1 MSNNTITI
9 TYDDDGKRTV
19 ERNKGWTGC
28 KKGKYSWNEPHEF
41 RVVSLDLEAS
51 SSFKSGFHFRVWL
64 KCKNCGLEVTGDIP
78 TDKFFLHREKGED
91 ENLEGDFV
99 IKGGSWSE
107 DGGLTW
113 EQDDTTNEM
122 RGE

>member
-1 MSNNTITI
+1 MTDDTITI

-28 KKGKYSWNEPHEF
+28 KKGKYSWNEPHKF

-64 KCKNCGLEVTGDIP
+64 KCENCGLEVTGDIP

-113 EQDDTTNEM
+113 EQDDTPNEM